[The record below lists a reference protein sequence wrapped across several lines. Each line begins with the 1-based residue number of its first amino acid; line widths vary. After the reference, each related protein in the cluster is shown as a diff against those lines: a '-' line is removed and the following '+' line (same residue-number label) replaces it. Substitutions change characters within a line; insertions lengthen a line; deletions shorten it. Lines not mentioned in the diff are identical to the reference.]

1 MGGTTESKSF
11 VPVSIVATTMLTGT
25 KDFFYQKKGEY
36 IMNTWKKIVGL
47 TAVSL
52 MVLGGCGT
60 ESAEEEATFKIGI
73 SQLAD
78 HPALDEARK
87 GFEDGL
93 KELGV
98 DAEIEYK
105 NAQGE
110 IPNTVDIAQKF
121 VQDDLDLIY
130 AIATPAAQSAKQA
143 TTEIPILFS
152 AVTDPV
158 QSEIVADWDN
168 VGGNI
173 TGTSDKAPIKEQL
186 SMFKEIDPSIETIGI
201 LFNTSEANSQ
211 IQIDEVEK
219 LAPELGLEVVTIGVS
234 SVNDLP
240 QAIDSLLG
248 KVDAVYNLSDNLIA
262 NSVELISKKVIE
274 KGMISVAPEEMQ
286 VEGGMLIT
294 NGLNYYEL
302 GKQTAQQAKE
312 ILVDG
317 KNVSDI
323 PVGVAQK
330 TVVTVN
336 METLKALG
344 LDETLPIFKDAVKTG
359 E

>member
-1 MGGTTESKSF
+1 MKNWKSLLG
-11 VPVSIVATTMLTGT
+11 VAAT
-25 KDFFYQKKGEY
+25 
-36 IMNTWKKIVGL
+36 
-47 TAVSL
+47 SL
-52 MVLGGCGT
+52 MIVSGCS
-60 ESAEEEATFKIGI
+60 SAPSEKEAFTIGI

-98 DAEIEYK
+98 DAKIEYK

-121 VQDDLDLIY
+121 VQDNVDLIY
-130 AIATPAAQSAKQA
+130 TIATPAAQSAKQA
-143 TTEIPILFS
+143 TSEIPILFS

-158 QSEIVADWDN
+158 QSEIVDDWDE

-173 TGTSDKAPIKEQL
+173 TGTSDKAPIEEQL
-186 SMFKEIDPSIETIGI
+186 SMFKEMDSSIETVGI
-201 LFNTSEANSQ
+201 LFNTSESNSQ
-211 IQIDEVEK
+211 IQIEEVEK
-219 LAPELGLEVVTIGVS
+219 LAPKLGLKIVTMGVS

-262 NSVELISKKVIE
+262 NSVELVSNKVID

-294 NGLNYYEL
+294 NGLSYYEL
-302 GKQTAQQAKE
+302 GKQTAQLAKE

-317 KNVSDI
+317 KDVSDL
-323 PVGVAQK
+323 PVLTAEK

-336 METLKALG
+336 MKTLKALG
-344 LDETLPIFKDAVKTG
+344 LDESLPIFKEALKTG